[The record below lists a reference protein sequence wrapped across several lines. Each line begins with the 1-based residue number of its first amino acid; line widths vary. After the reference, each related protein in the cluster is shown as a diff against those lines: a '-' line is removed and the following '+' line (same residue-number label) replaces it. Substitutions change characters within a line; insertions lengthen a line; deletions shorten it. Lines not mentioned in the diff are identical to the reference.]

1 MEVIMPPVTPQFGSW
16 NISIRAQTAMGPWA
30 FSLHI
35 FAKDRAEAEASA
47 QHYMIGL
54 FALSPT
60 SFRTARVMFE
70 SSYYEQTGPRVYQVK
85 ASTGDCIVR

>member
-1 MEVIMPPVTPQFGSW
+1 MPPATPQIGSW
-16 NISIRAQTAMGPWA
+16 NISIRARTAMGPWA

-47 QHYMIGL
+47 HHYMSGL
-54 FALSPT
+54 FASSPV
-60 SFRTARVMFE
+60 SFRTARAMFE
-70 SSYYEQTGPRVYQVK
+70 SSYYELTGPRVYQVK